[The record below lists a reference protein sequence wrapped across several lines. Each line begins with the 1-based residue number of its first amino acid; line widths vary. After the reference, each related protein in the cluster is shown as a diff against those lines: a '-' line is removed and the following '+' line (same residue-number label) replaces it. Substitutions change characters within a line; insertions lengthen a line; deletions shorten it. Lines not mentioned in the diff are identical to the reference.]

1 MKNLLLLILM
11 SACFNG
17 IAQSV
22 PIETSAELKSIM
34 VYNSSAELNYTKNIA
49 LSKGRN
55 TIVFTDLTPYI
66 VDNTIKVSLGD
77 ANVEIV
83 NVSEK
88 INHIR
93 ALRANNSKIA
103 SLKDS
108 VKRLKSENGFLQ
120 CRVDALN
127 KEKELL
133 FKNEAIGGVSNGVS
147 VLEVEKAADFFAERY
162 YELNKKLYLL
172 EDDELS
178 IKQRIERYTKQ
189 IKTLGINTNKPSS
202 EIEVIVSSPSKKSI
216 TVSFRFLTSKGGW
229 APMYDCKYQGPDKPI
244 KFVFRAN
251 VFNASGTP
259 WKNVDVQLSTA
270 SPTKGFSAPSINDQ
284 GGRTVASTDGKV
296 KFKTIQVA
304 NAIAKYNIKHR
315 QTIPSDSKPYL
326 MDVDAFEMKA
336 SFHYLVIPKLDPF
349 GFLMAKVPDWNKYNL
364 IPGTTNVYNEGS
376 YMGKTF
382 LNTYAENDTLNIYL
396 GKDGKIQT
404 SKKEVTKNNKHN
416 IIGNHYVEKSDV
428 TIIISNNSKSI
439 LPIEVMDQ
447 VPVFPAKGSTK
458 FNIQNI
464 GDAVYV
470 QHEGLLRWNFS
481 LDPNQNKEITYNFEI
496 KESKDVF
503 TSGGYIPKARAYRTI
518 SCPSF

>member
-1 MKNLLLLILM
+1 M

-66 VDNTIKVSLGD
+66 VDNTINVSLGD

-304 NAIAKYNIKHR
+304 NAIAKYH
-315 QTIPSDSKPYL
+315 Q
-326 MDVDAFEMKA
+326 
-336 SFHYLVIPKLDPF
+336 
-349 GFLMAKVPDWNKYNL
+349 
-364 IPGTTNVYNEGS
+364 
-376 YMGKTF
+376 
-382 LNTYAENDTLNIYL
+382 
-396 GKDGKIQT
+396 IQ
-404 SKKEVTKNNKHN
+404 S
-416 IIGNHYVEKSDV
+416 
-428 TIIISNNSKSI
+428 
-439 LPIEVMDQ
+439 
-447 VPVFPAKGSTK
+447 
-458 FNIQNI
+458 
-464 GDAVYV
+464 
-470 QHEGLLRWNFS
+470 
-481 LDPNQNKEITYNFEI
+481 
-496 KESKDVF
+496 
-503 TSGGYIPKARAYRTI
+503 RT
-518 SCPSF
+518 